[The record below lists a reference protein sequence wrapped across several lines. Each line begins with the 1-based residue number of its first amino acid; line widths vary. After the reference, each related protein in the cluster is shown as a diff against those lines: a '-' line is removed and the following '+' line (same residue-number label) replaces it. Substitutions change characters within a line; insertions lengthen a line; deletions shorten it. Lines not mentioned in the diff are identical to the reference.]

1 MLKLC
6 LHVLFCLRAP
16 PILNVSFYLFC
27 ALHVPPAL
35 ISLLLCFTD
44 HPALIN
50 TCVLDKLFSTLC
62 NLDMSVFSNFYLI
75 GDFNIN
81 FVCETS
87 PFHSNLLSIVSSF
100 DLIQVVSTEPTR
112 VSLNTATLIDL

>member
-16 PILNVSFYLFC
+16 PILNVSVLCTSCSPSPDFTTLFYR
-27 ALHVPPAL
+27 PP
-35 ISLLLCFTD
+35 SS
-44 HPALIN
+44 N

-62 NLDMSVFSNFYLI
+62 NLLDVSVFSNFYLI

-100 DLIQVVSTEPTR
+100 DLIQVVTEPTR
-112 VSLNTATLIDL
+112 ISLNTATLSN